1 MLVNRQYRT
10 TTGPIIIVGLF
21 IGALLS
27 WGVLTGDSQGRVNLL
42 YLIAIYVFLPILSM
56 FVSLTSLALNKSA
69 NFAGLLASLPI
80 WPASKKVQLQKQK
93 QHPDSRLIFF
103 YQSQLA
109 AISFSL
115 ASLLIFLLL
124 LLTTDISFVW
134 RSTILDAEQ
143 IFPLL
148 NFIATPWFY
157 IESAQPSLELLAATQ
172 DSRINSNQLIAVA
185 ASAWWQFVFATQVFY
200 ALLLRALMVITSASV
215 LRFKELKRSKSV
227 LVKRQ
232 RETEDKLTY
241 ERESQCVADITEDY
255 AVTNWAGLKNA
266 FVEQLKLNLT
276 SNAITSLHAGPAAS
290 YAEQLVSERWQEPQL
305 LIVKGWEPPL
315 AELSDYMQN
324 GCGYLLPVDWN
335 DKGFQKLSNTHL
347 QEWQRFLNNL
357 ASWQLLQ
364 LETSR

>member
-1 MLVNRQYRT
+1 LLVNRQYRT

-21 IGALLS
+21 VGALLS

-42 YLIAIYVFLPILSM
+42 YLIAIYVLLPILSM
-56 FVSLTSLALNKSA
+56 LVSLTSLALNKSA
-69 NFAGLLASLPI
+69 NFAGLLASLPV
-80 WPASKKVQLQKQK
+80 WPTSKKVQLQKQK
-93 QHPDSRLIFF
+93 QHPDSRLVLF

-124 LLTTDISFVW
+124 LLTTDINFVW

-148 NFIATPWFY
+148 SLIATPWFY
-157 IESAQPSLELLAATQ
+157 IESAQPSLELLTATQ
-172 DSRINSNQLIAVA
+172 DSRINNNQLMAA
-185 ASAWWQFVFATQVFY
+185 SASAWWQFVLATQVVY
-200 ALLLRALMVITSASV
+200 ALLLRSLMVVASASV

-227 LVKRQ
+227 LVKRH
-232 RETEDKLTY
+232 RETENPLTY
-241 ERESQCVADITEDY
+241 ERELQRVSDIAEDY
-255 AVTNWAGLKNA
+255 AVTNWAGLKDTLI
-266 FVEQLKLNLT
+266 EQVKLKLTGSSINDLP
-276 SNAITSLHAGPAAS
+276 AGPAAS

-335 DKGFQKLSNTHL
+335 DDGFQKLSNTHL

-357 ASWQLLQ
+357 ACWQLLQ
-364 LETSR
+364 LET